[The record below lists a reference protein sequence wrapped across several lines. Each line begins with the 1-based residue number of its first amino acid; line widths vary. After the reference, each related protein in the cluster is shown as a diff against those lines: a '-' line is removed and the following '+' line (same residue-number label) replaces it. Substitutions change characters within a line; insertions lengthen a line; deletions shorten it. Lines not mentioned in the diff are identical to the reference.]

1 MKSNRAE
8 RVMKRR
14 SMSFI
19 YNRLFIKKII
29 LVLAVWLVIQGCKTK
44 TSSEAASEQT
54 PKLVSA
60 PVFNADSAYQFVQR
74 QVDFGPRV
82 PNTSAHKTC
91 GDYLVVTLKKYG
103 LQVTEQPF
111 IATTYDGKKL
121 NARNIIASY
130 NPVATKRILLTS
142 HWDSRPFADE
152 DSLHKT
158 TPVPAANDGASG
170 VGVLLELA
178 RVLSMQST
186 KPDIGVDIIFFD
198 AEDWGSPDNAK
209 DKYSGYCLGSQ
220 YWSANKH
227 VPNYTAYFGVLLDM
241 VGAKGAIFQQEGYS
255 VQMAEGVVRK
265 VWGVA
270 AQLGYNNYFIDQRGS
285 AITDDHVP
293 VNEVAKIPMID
304 IIHTQP
310 NNLSHTFFD
319 AWHTTRDTMENIDT
333 KTLKA
338 VGQTLIQVLYQEAQ
352 GDAM

>member
-1 MKSNRAE
+1 
-8 RVMKRR
+8 
-14 SMSFI
+14 MSFI
-19 YNRLFIKKII
+19 YSRLFIKK
-29 LVLAVWLVIQGCKTK
+29 LFVVLIVWLAIDGCNTK
-44 TSSEAASEQT
+44 TSTDETSEQET
-54 PKLVSA
+54 KLVAS
-60 PVFNADSAYQFVQR
+60 PVFNPDSAYAFVR
-74 QVDFGPRV
+74 KQVDFGPRV
-82 PNTSAHKTC
+82 PNTAAHKQC
-91 GDYLVVTLKKYG
+91 GDYLVSTLKKYG
-103 LQVTEQPF
+103 LQVTEQSF
-111 IATTYDGKKL
+111 VATTFDGKKL
-121 NARNIIASY
+121 NARNIIGSF
-130 NPVATKRILLTS
+130 NPAATTRILLTS

-152 DSLHKT
+152 DSLRKT

-178 RVLSMQST
+178 RVLSSESK

-198 AEDWGSPDNAK
+198 AEDWGSSDNAK

-255 VQMAEGVVRK
+255 LQMAESVVRN
-265 VWGVA
+265 VWGIA
-270 AQLGYNNYFIDQRGS
+270 AKLGFNNYFIDQRGS

-319 AWHTTRDTMENIDT
+319 QWHTADDTMEHIDP

-352 GDAM
+352 VEAM